1 MSDTKNNECVAVVG
15 LGLLGRGIA
24 ACFLGHGFHVIAID
38 RSEEKHV
45 EARKQLAVM
54 MGEMVDFGSFDPK
67 LRKEWI
73 TCYTATTDFV
83 NIKNCSF
90 VVESVTED
98 VAAKEAVFDALE
110 SKLSPSIVIAT
121 NTSAIPISQLQQ
133 RRKVPERFV
142 GMHWAEPAHATRFM
156 ELIRGAQTSDETLQI
171 AAAMGRR
178 LGKEPCICQKDIPGF
193 IVNRIGYAMYREAL
207 NLLES
212 GVADAATIDTAMRNA
227 LGLWASVC
235 GPLRWIDITGGPEL
249 YAKAMQHVLPNLNTS
264 PQVPSPI
271 QKLSSEGARGII
283 NGRGFYTYTEE
294 EAHRWEELYR
304 KHAWRV
310 TKLHNEYF
318 PLNKNKTNE

>member
-1 MSDTKNNECVAVVG
+1 MNTQLKTERIAVVG
-15 LGLLGRGIA
+15 LGLLGRGIV
-24 ACFLGHGFHVIAID
+24 ACFLGHGFHVVAV
-38 RSEEKHV
+38 EKTDEQHT
-45 EARKQLAVM
+45 EARKQIALM
-54 MGEMVDFGSFDPK
+54 MGELVDLGGFDPG
-67 LRKEWI
+67 LRDEWA
-73 TCYTATTDFV
+73 TRYTAATNYESV
-83 NIKNCSF
+83 KGCSF

-98 VAAKEAVFDALE
+98 IATKEAVFDSLE
-110 SKLSPSIVIAT
+110 SILCPTIVIAT
-121 NTSAIPISQLQQ
+121 NTSAIPISQLQL
-133 RRKVPERFV
+133 RRKVPSRFV

-156 ELIRGAQTSDETLQI
+156 ELIRGNATSDEALQT

-212 GVADAATIDTAMRNA
+212 GVADATTIDTAMRNA

-249 YAKAMQHVLPNLNTS
+249 YAKAMQHVVPSLNTS
-264 PQVPSPI
+264 TELPIVI
-271 QKLSSEGARGII
+271 QKLAAEGARGIA

-310 TKLHNEYF
+310 AEMHNEYF
-318 PLNKNKTNE
+318 PNKRNS